1 MMISAFEPKMM
12 VTTSMNGWQQHNE
25 YQQMLSRLVPH
36 PVALRAIKTVSSD
49 QSFEDIQ
56 LTSISD
62 LKS

>member
-1 MMISAFEPKMM
+1 
-12 VTTSMNGWQQHNE
+12 MNGWQQHNE

>member
-1 MMISAFEPKMM
+1 MMISPFEPKTR

-25 YQQMLSRLVPH
+25 YQQMLSRLVLH
-36 PVALRAIKTVSSD
+36 HAALRVTETVSLD